1 MATTTGTLGQP
12 RPASERSNGA
22 AGPLFSAGERWG
34 WEWRDVTKL
43 YVPFPT
49 PPPPAPSFPPKS
61 AFAEDRRDPHRR
73 LRRWRTT
80 RWLWGLAL
88 LFGPVLIADAAEGG
102 KITGGWNGA
111 VWGMW
116 VLGGFSIYWRGR
128 ALKAAARASGEP
140 GQAGWE
146 REWARLSAEHDVA
159 KRSWEE
165 QARRHHA
172 HEQQRLAGLPVWGA
186 VRPQRRH
193 RRIDVYG
200 GVPSGRQA
208 FVTTLGASLLG
219 CGEKLFVLDLSEQ
232 DICSVLFRG
241 AEEAGYAT
249 RATVLPGDME
259 RFDMFDGIDAAG
271 AKDIVVEALHAD
283 GEGGDRRE
291 RSIDDR
297 ILSQVCEVLAPHVT
311 LERVVAGLRV
321 ILREEPPPAGGDGVL
336 SAPEWSAL
344 ADAFN
349 DDYRRVINEALVALE
364 SQLSPLRSLGRLA
377 DGAELAARQH
387 TDWDPG
393 SGPRART
400 GEAHAGVGDVA
411 AAAGGQDGRP
421 GAAGAHADD
430 DGVARTRRIPG
441 SGAPPGGFA
450 CEGVAVGREGAT
462 LLNELLVDML
472 VQATIRRLRLASE
485 GTARAVIVVGAERL
499 RSRHLERLDQL
510 AATLNTRIVYLF
522 ANLRSRIF
530 EVAGSGEAVTAIMRM
545 GNPDEAAKAAEL
557 IGKDE
562 HFKLT
567 QRTATVGSTDTAS
580 WGESWSVGESQAW
593 SNWSRNTSQGGNVG
607 GSHANTTQDAES
619 VTLVDE
625 YVLKPD
631 ALRKLP
637 PTALVLL
644 EFAPDVGR
652 ERCRVA
658 DCNPV
663 LGTLPRVSLEP
674 FAEPKPHLAAGT

>member
-1 MATTTGTLGQP
+1 MTTARDSALGAP

-49 PPPPAPSFPPKS
+49 PPPAVPSPPPRD
-61 AFAEDRRDPHRR
+61 AFAEDPRDPHRR
-73 LRRWRTT
+73 LRRWRTM

-116 VLGGFSIYWRGR
+116 VLGGFLIYWRGR
-128 ALKAAARASGEP
+128 ALKAAAQASGEP

-159 KRSWEE
+159 QRHWEE

-172 HEQQRLAGLPVWGA
+172 HEQRRLVDLPVWGA

-259 RFDMFDGIDAAG
+259 RFDMFDGIDAAA

-321 ILREEPPPAGGDGVL
+321 ILREQPPPAGGDGVL

-349 DDYRRVINEALVALE
+349 DDYRSVINEALVALE

-377 DGAELAARQH
+377 DGAGLAAHPQ
-387 TDWDPG
+387 TDGG
-393 SGPRART
+393 SGVGPQARA
-400 GEAHAGVGDVA
+400 GEARV
-411 AAAGGQDGRP
+411 

-430 DGVARTRRIPG
+430 DGVARTRRIPRG
-441 SGAPPGGFA
+441 GAPPGGFA
-450 CEGVAVGREGAT
+450 CEGVVVSREGTT
-462 LLNELLVDML
+462 LLGELLVDML

-485 GTARAVIVVGAERL
+485 GTARAVIVIGAERL
-499 RSRHLERLDQL
+499 RPRHLERLDQL

-522 ANLRSRIF
+522 ANLRPRIF

-567 QRTATVGSTDTAS
+567 QRTATVGSTDTAN
-580 WGESWSVGESQAW
+580 WGESWSVGESHAW

-607 GSHANTTQDAES
+607 GSHANMTQDAES

-674 FAEPKPHLAAGT
+674 FAEPQPHLSASA

>member
-1 MATTTGTLGQP
+1 MASPTDTALGPP
-12 RPASERSNGA
+12 RPAPERGDGA
-22 AGPLFSAGERWG
+22 AALLFSAGERWG

-43 YVPFPT
+43 YVPFAT
-49 PPPPAPSFPPKS
+49 PPPPAPSLPS
-61 AFAEDRRDPHRR
+61 RETFADDPRDPHRR

-80 RWLWGLAL
+80 RWLWGLAV
-88 LFGPVLIADAAEGG
+88 LFVPVLIADAAEGG

-116 VLGGFSIYWRGR
+116 ALGAFLIYWRGR
-128 ALKAAARASGEP
+128 ALKAAAQASGVP
-140 GQAGWE
+140 GQTGWE

-159 KRSWEE
+159 QRHWEE
-165 QARRHHA
+165 QARRYHA

-186 VRPQRRH
+186 VRPRWRH

-200 GVPSGRQA
+200 GVPAGRQA

-219 CGEKLFVLDLSEQ
+219 SGEKLFVLDLSEQ
-232 DICSVLFRG
+232 DIAAVLFRG

-249 RATVLPGDME
+249 RATVLPTDME
-259 RFDMFDGIDAAG
+259 RLDVFDGVDAAA

-283 GEGGDRRE
+283 GEGGDRRA
-291 RSIDDR
+291 RSLDDR
-297 ILSQVCEVLAPHVT
+297 ILGQVCETLAPHVT
-311 LERVVAGLRV
+311 LERLVAGLRV
-321 ILREEPPPAGGDGVL
+321 ILREEPPPTGVDGVL
-336 SAPEWSAL
+336 SIEEWSAL
-344 ADAFN
+344 ADAFQE
-349 DDYRRVINEALVALE
+349 DYRRVINESLVALE

-377 DGAELAARQH
+377 DA
-387 TDWDPG
+387 G
-393 SGPRART
+393 ST
-400 GEAHAGVGDVA
+400 GNAG
-411 AAAGGQDGRP
+411 
-421 GAAGAHADD
+421 
-430 DGVARTRRIPG
+430 
-441 SGAPPGGFA
+441 PGGFA

-485 GTARAVIVVGAERL
+485 GPGRAVIVIGAERL
-499 RSRHLERLDQL
+499 RARHLERLDQL
-510 AATLNTRIVYLF
+510 AEMLQTRIVYLF
-522 ANLRSRIF
+522 THLRPSIF

-557 IGKDE
+557 IGKGE

-567 QRTATVGSTDTAS
+567 QRTATVGSTETTS
-580 WGESWSVGESQAW
+580 WTDSWSVGESQAW
-593 SNWSRNTSQGGNVG
+593 NNWSRNTSRG
-607 GSHANTTQDAES
+607 GSIGGSDAKTKQDAES
-619 VTLVDE
+619 VTLVND
-625 YVLKPD
+625 YVLEPD

-644 EFAPDVGR
+644 EFAPDVER

-674 FAEPKPHLAAGT
+674 FGEQKPPLAAGA